1 MTGNDKPLILRIAES
16 SSPLGA
22 AILGLGI
29 GIWLSN
35 DLKQFQWVLIIAGG
49 ILHLFGMVIMNQ
61 HDKKLEQLS
70 PFWKRLFQF
79 LFWVCLL
86 FLAFIFGRSIWFNL

>member
-1 MTGNDKPLILRIAES
+1 MNSSDKPLILRIAES

-22 AILGLGI
+22 GILGLGI

-35 DLKQFQWVLIIAGG
+35 DLKEFQWILIIAGG

-70 PFWKRLFQF
+70 PFWRILFQF
-79 LFWVCLL
+79 LFWICLL
-86 FLAFIFGRSIWFNL
+86 FLLFILIRVIWMNF